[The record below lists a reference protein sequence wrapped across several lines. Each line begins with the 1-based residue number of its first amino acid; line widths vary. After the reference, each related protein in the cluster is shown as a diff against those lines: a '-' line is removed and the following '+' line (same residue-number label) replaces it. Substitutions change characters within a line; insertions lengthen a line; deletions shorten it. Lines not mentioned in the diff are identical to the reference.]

1 MKNASSLTLSKMELK
16 NFLIRLGKIFS
27 NLSIFML
34 VLCLCG
40 ILSFIF
46 TGFIFL
52 VGIVIIIVTLG
63 TIFAISPNYFDQLT
77 VAMNVS
83 SSISSFFSN
92 NSLIFAGL
100 TILFAILSIVLL
112 LFDKQTKH
120 KGRIGL
126 SIFILIVALLMILA
140 IAMEVF
146 S

>member
-1 MKNASSLTLSKMELK
+1 MENTSFLMLSKNELK

-112 LFDKQTKH
+112 FFDKQTKH

-140 IAMEVF
+140 IVLEVF

>member
-34 VLCLCG
+34 ILCLCG

-77 VAMNVS
+77 AAMNVS

-92 NSLIFAGL
+92 NSLIFASL

>member
-1 MKNASSLTLSKMELK
+1 MENTSFLMLSKNELK

-63 TIFAISPNYFDQLT
+63 TIFAISPNYFDQLI

-92 NSLIFAGL
+92 NSLIFASL

-140 IAMEVF
+140 IVLEVF

>member
-1 MKNASSLTLSKMELK
+1 MENTSFLMLSKNELK

-63 TIFAISPNYFDQLT
+63 TIFAISPNYFDQLI

-112 LFDKQTKH
+112 FLTNKQNIKDELVYLF
-120 KGRIGL
+120 L
-126 SIFILIVALLMILA
+126 S
-140 IAMEVF
+140 
-146 S
+146 